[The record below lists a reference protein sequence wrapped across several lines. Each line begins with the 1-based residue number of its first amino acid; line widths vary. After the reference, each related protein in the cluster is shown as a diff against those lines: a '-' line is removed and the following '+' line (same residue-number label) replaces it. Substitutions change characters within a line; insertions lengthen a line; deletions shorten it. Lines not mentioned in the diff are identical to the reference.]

1 MRQLTLLRR
10 PRPWKKGRPGR
21 PPRNGKKAG
30 VSHLR
35 REVLKRKFPVHVSLK
50 VRPEVWNLRSRR
62 CFRQLEQA
70 FFFGRDRFGFR
81 LNHFSVQGN
90 HLHFICEA
98 EDETALARGVQGLTI
113 RMARALNRVMGR
125 SGKVFLDRYHSR
137 ILRTLGETR
146 NAVRYVLDNYRK
158 HRKEFGNNPPPL
170 PADFLDRFSSA
181 AAPQCTLPPR
191 TWLLSQASPP

>member
-1 MRQLTLLRR
+1 
-10 PRPWKKGRPGR
+10 
-21 PPRNGKKAG
+21 
-30 VSHLR
+30 
-35 REVLKRKFPVHVSLK
+35 LK
-50 VRPEVWNLRSRR
+50 VRPEAWNLRSRR

-70 FFFGRDRFGFR
+70 FFFGRERFGFR

-90 HLHFICEA
+90 RLHFICEA
-98 EDETALARGVQGLTI
+98 EDETALSRGVQGLTI

-158 HRKEFGNNPPPL
+158 HRKEFGYNPPPL
-170 PADFLDRFSSA
+170 PAGFVDRFSSA

-191 TWLLSQASPP
+191 TWLLAHAPPPCAG